1 MRPQKRFAQH
11 WLKSEKALK
20 EIITA
25 ADLRNEDIV
34 LEIGPGTG
42 ILTRQLLAM
51 TQKVIAIELDQ
62 ALIKHL
68 KEKFRKTENLVLL
81 QGDFLKLDLNQIIS
95 ETPNK
100 VVANIPYNITG
111 PILEKLLGSITQ
123 PQQRYE
129 TIVLLVQKE
138 IAERICAQSGS
149 KTFGALSV
157 RTQYLA
163 NCELIAWVPAKAFSP
178 PPKVDSAIIALTPRP
193 FPLPVTSPKLLE
205 QLVKLG
211 FANRRKMLRNNL
223 KSIISPDALESILKK
238 LDITP
243 FARAEA
249 IRVSDWV
256 RLCNEVDQLTH
267 SPSQKQEMIPLI
279 SPSQPHNE

>member
-1 MRPQKRFAQH
+1 MRPQKRLAQH
-11 WLKSEKALK
+11 WLKSEKVLK

-25 ADLRNEDIV
+25 AELKNEDIV

-42 ILTRQLLAM
+42 ILTHQLLAK
-51 TQKVIAIELDQ
+51 TKTVIAIELDQ

-81 QGDFLKLDLNQIIS
+81 QGDFLKLTLDQIIS

-111 PILEKLLGSITQ
+111 PILDKLLGSITQ
-123 PQQRYE
+123 PQQQYE

-163 NCELIAWVPAKAFSP
+163 NCELISLVPAKAFSP

-193 FPLPVTSPKLLE
+193 FPLPVTSPKRLE

-223 KSIISPDALESILKK
+223 KSIISPDALESILEK
-238 LDITP
+238 LEITP
-243 FARAEA
+243 LARAEA
-249 IRVSDWV
+249 ISVSDWV
-256 RLCNEVDQLTH
+256 RLCNEVNQLIH
-267 SPSQKQEMIPLI
+267 SPSQKQEM
-279 SPSQPHNE
+279 SQT

>member
-1 MRPQKRFAQH
+1 MRPQKRLAQH

-25 ADLRNEDIV
+25 ADLKKEDIV

-42 ILTRQLLAM
+42 VLTRQLLA
-51 TQKVIAIELDQ
+51 TARTTIAIELDQ
-62 ALIKHL
+62 ALIEHL
-68 KEKFRKTENLVLL
+68 KEKFRNNQNLILL
-81 QGDFLKLDLNQIIS
+81 QGDFLKLNLDEIVA
-95 ETPNK
+95 ERPNK

-111 PILEKLLGSITQ
+111 PILEKLLGSIAQ
-123 PQQRYE
+123 PQQQYK

-163 NCELIAWVPAKAFSP
+163 DCQLIALVPAKAFSP

-193 FPLPVTSPKLLE
+193 FPLAVTSPKRLE

-223 KSIISPDALESILKK
+223 KRIISPEALERILEK
-238 LDITP
+238 LEITP
-243 FARAEA
+243 LARAEA
-249 IRVSDWV
+249 ISVSNWV
-256 RLCNEVDQLTH
+256 QLSNEVDTLLH
-267 SPSQKQEMIPLI
+267 SPSQKQEM
-279 SPSQPHNE
+279 SKT

>member
-1 MRPQKRFAQH
+1 MRPQKRLAQH

-25 ADLRNEDIV
+25 ADLKHEDIV

-42 ILTRQLLAM
+42 VLTDQLLAI
-51 TQKVIAIELDQ
+51 TKTVIAIELDQ

-129 TIVLLVQKE
+129 IIVLLVQKE

-163 NCELIAWVPAKAFSP
+163 NCELIALVPAKAFSP

-193 FPLPVTSPKLLE
+193 FPLPVTSPKRLE

-223 KSIISPDALESILKK
+223 KGLISPDTLERILEK
-238 LDITP
+238 LEITP
-243 FARAEA
+243 LARAEA

-256 RLCNEVDQLTH
+256 RLCNEVDQLI
-267 SPSQKQEMIPLI
+267 PSQK
-279 SPSQPHNE
+279 

>member
-25 ADLRNEDIV
+25 ADLKDEDIV

-42 ILTRQLLAM
+42 ILTRQLLAIIR
-51 TQKVIAIELDQ
+51 TVIAIELDQ
-62 ALIKHL
+62 ALIQHL
-68 KEKFRKTENLVLL
+68 KKKFRNHDNLILL
-81 QGDFLKLDLNQIIS
+81 QGDFLKLDLDGMVS
-95 ETPNK
+95 ERPNK

-111 PILEKLLGSITQ
+111 PILEKLLGSIAQ
-123 PQQRYE
+123 PQRQYE

-163 NCELIAWVPAKAFSP
+163 NCQLMSLVPAKAFSP

-193 FPLPVTSPKLLE
+193 FPLSVTSPKLLE

-223 KSIISPDALESILKK
+223 KRLISPEALERILEK
-238 LDITP
+238 LNISP
-243 FARAEA
+243 LARAEA
-249 IRVSDWV
+249 ISVSNWV
-256 RLCNEVDQLTH
+256 QLCNEADTLIH
-267 SPSQKQEMIPLI
+267 SPSHKQEM
-279 SPSQPHNE
+279 SQT

>member
-11 WLKSEKALK
+11 WLKSEKALQ

-25 ADLRNEDIV
+25 AELKNEDIV

-42 ILTRQLLAM
+42 ILTHQLLAI
-51 TQKVIAIELDQ
+51 TRTVIAIELDQ
-62 ALIKHL
+62 TLIQHL
-68 KEKFRKTENLVLL
+68 KKKFRNHENLILL
-81 QGDFLKLDLNQIIS
+81 QGDFLKLNLNEMVS
-95 ETPNK
+95 ERPNK

-123 PQQRYE
+123 PQQQYE
-129 TIVLLVQKE
+129 IIVLLVQKE
-138 IAERICAQSGS
+138 IAERICARSGS

-223 KSIISPDALESILKK
+223 KGLISPDTLERILEK
-238 LDITP
+238 LEITP
-243 FARAEA
+243 LARAEA

-256 RLCNEVDQLTH
+256 RLCNEVDQLI
-267 SPSQKQEMIPLI
+267 PSQK
-279 SPSQPHNE
+279 